1 MSFPHSLIVNKNENG
16 KRKKSAHSFIG
27 VSILSSQ
34 LEECFQLNSTK
45 FKPKLYR
52 YFTVAANCLLCT
64 RLYTDLAQSYYLY
77 IIGGPIFLLAFYLK

>member
-1 MSFPHSLIVNKNENG
+1 MRTEKE
-16 KRKKSAHSFIG
+16 KKGAHSFIG

-52 YFTVAANCLLCT
+52 YFTVAANCLLLDCT
-64 RLYTDLAQSYYLY
+64 QIWPKAITFIL
-77 IIGGPIFLLAFYLK
+77 